1 MSSKSTR
8 SQHRHRSR
16 EIALQLIYQLDVRPD
31 VPLGEM
37 LSLYPSEGEREE
49 VFAYAHELVTGVC
62 ENGAEVAELLRD
74 NIVSWRPER
83 MVAVDKAAI
92 SLALYE
98 GIIGK
103 KVPLAVAIS
112 EAVELAKA
120 FGTEDSG
127 RFVNGVL
134 GRIARKES
142 VSEESE

>member
-1 MSSKSTR
+1 MSPMSTR

-16 EIALQLIYQLDVRPD
+16 EIALHLIYQLDVRPS
-31 VPLGEM
+31 VTLEEA
-37 LSLYPSEGEREE
+37 LALYPAEDERED
-49 VFAYAHELVTGVC
+49 VFAYASELVTGVC
-62 ENGAEVAELLRD
+62 AASDEIAELLRD

-83 MVAVDKAAI
+83 MVTVDKAAI

-98 GIIGK
+98 GIISK
-103 KVPLAVAIS
+103 KVPVAVAIS

-134 GRIARKES
+134 GRIVRKES
-142 VSEESE
+142 TPEESE

>member
-1 MSSKSTR
+1 MRPMSTR
-8 SQHRHRSR
+8 SQLRHRSR
-16 EIALQLIYQLDVRPD
+16 EIALQLIYQLDMRPSD
-31 VPLGEM
+31 TLGEA
-37 LSLYPSEGEREE
+37 LALYPSEEENGE
-49 VFAYAHELVTGVC
+49 VFAYARELVTGVR
-62 ENGAEVAELLRD
+62 EHADRIAELLRD

-98 GIIGK
+98 GIIEK
-103 KVPLAVAIS
+103 KVPAAVAIS

-134 GRIARKES
+134 GRIVRKELTP
-142 VSEESE
+142 EESE